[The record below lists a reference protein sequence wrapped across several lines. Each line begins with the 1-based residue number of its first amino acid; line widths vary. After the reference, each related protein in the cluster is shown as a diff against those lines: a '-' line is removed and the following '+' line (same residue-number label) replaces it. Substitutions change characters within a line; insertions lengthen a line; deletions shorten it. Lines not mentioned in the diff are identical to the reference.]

1 MYYIILLIIV
11 VNLIYLSIQF
21 TPTLTLRMIDVQPTS
36 PQPLVGS
43 NKCTWGP
50 SYWCFSE
57 ENAKECNFDYS
68 ECLKYK

>member
-1 MYYIILLIIV
+1 MYYIILLIIA
-11 VNLIYLSIQF
+11 VNLIHLSIQLS
-21 TPTLTLRMIDVQPTS
+21 TTTWRMIDIP
-36 PQPLVGS
+36 PPPPLVGS

-57 ENAKECNFDYS
+57 ENAKECNFDYN